1 MNRDIVLISGALTTP
16 ELWKHQKPTFQ
27 FRANI
32 HYLDVLNSDSISEMA
47 TRFIT
52 NAPPK
57 FTLIGFSMGGFVALE
72 LMGLIPNQIE
82 KLILVNS
89 SARAI
94 SENGRL
100 DRERLL
106 DLIEKDKFDFLIKL
120 MFKKSFINDA
130 KRNAL
135 LPFVE
140 HMAYQ
145 VGSDNYAKQLN
156 AIINKPDH
164 SALLLGIKCP
174 TLLVASRRDR
184 VMPNERSE
192 HMAQLINE
200 SKLIYLEH
208 CGHMPMLEEPELFNQ
223 KILEWL

>member
-1 MNRDIVLISGALTTP
+1 
-16 ELWKHQKPTFQ
+16 
-27 FRANI
+27 
-32 HYLDVLNSDSISEMA
+32 
-47 TRFIT
+47 
-52 NAPPK
+52 
-57 FTLIGFSMGGFVALE
+57 
-72 LMGLIPNQIE
+72 
-82 KLILVNS
+82 
-89 SARAI
+89 
-94 SENGRL
+94 
-100 DRERLL
+100 
-106 DLIEKDKFDFLIKL
+106 
-120 MFKKSFINDA
+120 MFKKSFTNDA

-200 SKLIYLEH
+200 SKLSSSIRR
-208 CGHMPMLEEPELFNQ
+208 
-223 KILEWL
+223 W